1 MKKLRSRPW
10 RWLVLVHGPP
20 KRYSSKSLL
29 LSSIPARKKH
39 RLALDFRWGVDLQT
53 SRRQTLAYYVIRS
66 NVILLHQVFS
76 VLSSLGTDNSP
87 TYPLDGDPHLLL
99 RQVHRCNICLLR
111 IQVISLC
118 ERLAGQDAKV
128 TTVPVG
134 VLKTTRLL
142 TRLFQWTTDVAD
154 RLAFSEVSLYVNL
167 WLNLLTHSWDCSVAA
182 PWTVMWY

>member
-1 MKKLRSRPW
+1 MDHPRGTPRSLFGCLPFLLVRSTDLPWISAEVSIFRPPDDKPSHIMSLEVMSYCCIKC
-10 RWLVLVHGPP
+10 LV
-20 KRYSSKSLL
+20 
-29 LSSIPARKKH
+29 
-39 RLALDFRWGVDLQT
+39 F
-53 SRRQTLAYYVIRS
+53 
-66 NVILLHQVFS
+66 
-76 VLSSLGTDNSP
+76 LSSLGTDNSP

-167 WLNLLTHSWDCSVAA
+167 
-182 PWTVMWY
+182 